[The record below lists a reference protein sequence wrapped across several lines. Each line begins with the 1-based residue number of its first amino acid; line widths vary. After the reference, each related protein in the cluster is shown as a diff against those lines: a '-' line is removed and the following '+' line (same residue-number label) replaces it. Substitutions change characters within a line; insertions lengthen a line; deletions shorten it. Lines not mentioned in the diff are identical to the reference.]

1 MPAPAIPQKYAK
13 INKGL
18 NPVKRKTAI
27 TIAEKSHRCKG
38 KFSNRLPPLI
48 KVSTYVD
55 LIWFSTSRKTKKYFE
70 KFSNPGFAWIAF
82 GIKII
87 AAKQIQKPKK
97 WDMDSNSNSCIWVW
111 FNCENLWKS

>member
-55 LIWFSTSRKTKKYFE
+55 LI
-70 KFSNPGFAWIAF
+70 
-82 GIKII
+82 
-87 AAKQIQKPKK
+87 
-97 WDMDSNSNSCIWVW
+97 
-111 FNCENLWKS
+111 L

>member
-38 KFSNRLPPLI
+38 KFSNRLPSLI

-55 LIWFSTSRKTKKYFE
+55 LIGSRLVE
-70 KFSNPGFAWIAF
+70 KLKNILKNFLILALL
-82 GIKII
+82 
-87 AAKQIQKPKK
+87 
-97 WDMDSNSNSCIWVW
+97 
-111 FNCENLWKS
+111 ELLLE